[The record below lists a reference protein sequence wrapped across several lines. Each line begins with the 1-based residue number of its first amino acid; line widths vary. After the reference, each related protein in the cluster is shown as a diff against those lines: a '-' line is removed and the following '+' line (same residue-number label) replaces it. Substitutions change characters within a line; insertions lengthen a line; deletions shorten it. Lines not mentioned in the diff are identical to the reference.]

1 MAVET
6 EKRSSGIWT
15 VLYQP
20 DTPPRTIDKFQQMF
34 NYLGRVLIT
43 DVDFNIMS
51 RANLACLFAT
61 AAYVKPIN
69 QFLNEQYGFN
79 VDQAFL
85 LFNEDVGGPRNTQT
99 GQSVLKITE
108 EGVLSPFSIIDPA
121 WYLFR
126 IRYRSMPIAVGG
138 HDFIERAM
146 GEIYS
151 NAVGK
156 TIKTKLL
163 LQ

>member
-1 MAVET
+1 LAVET

-85 LFNEDVGGPRNTQT
+85 LFNEGVGGPSNTQT

-108 EGVLSPFSIIDPA
+108 EGVLSPFSIIDLGC
-121 WYLFR
+121 YLFN
-126 IRYRSMPIAVGG
+126 IPYRSMPIAVGG

-146 GEIYS
+146 DEIYS

-156 TIKTKLL
+156 TIETKLL
-163 LQ
+163 HQ